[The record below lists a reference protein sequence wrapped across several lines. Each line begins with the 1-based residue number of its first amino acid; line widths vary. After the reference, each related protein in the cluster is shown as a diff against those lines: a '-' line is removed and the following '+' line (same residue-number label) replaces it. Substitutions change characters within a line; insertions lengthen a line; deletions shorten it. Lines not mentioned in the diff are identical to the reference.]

1 MVWHRRISPI
11 SADQSHHSAADRDF
25 DPPHAATS
33 WSAPR
38 HALRHPCIRCG
49 ELKGMEPAAGA
60 FTGTRDRLPLQ
71 DGIKDNLY
79 STQCLLQIV
88 WTRLFHRRPCNDF
101 HMLRRVSNP
110 QRYYYYYYYRVAD
123 CSVIIVLLSV
133 VLCVCIFLHF
143 TLKPRPHWR
152 VVENGDFSA
161 TISANSITLIYCGCF
176 LYRRVGPTR
185 RRACCVDHKS
195 RRRRRRRD
203 L

>member
-1 MVWHRRISPI
+1 M
-11 SADQSHHSAADRDF
+11 SADVQGAPWSGTAVYRRSLPTSHIIRQQTETSIRHTRR
-25 DPPHAATS
+25 PRGLLLAT
-33 WSAPR
+33 
-38 HALRHPCIRCG
+38 H
-49 ELKGMEPAAGA
+49 
-60 FTGTRDRLPLQ
+60 FGTRAFAVASSKAWNQLPAHLRALET
-71 DGIKDNLY
+71 DYPFKTALDNLY

-123 CSVIIVLLSV
+123 CSVLIVLLSV

-176 LYRRVGPTR
+176 FVPT
-185 RRACCVDHKS
+185 S
-195 RRRRRRRD
+195 RTDASPR
-203 L
+203 LLC